1 MQQSR
6 SRFVEEGKRNPV
18 CISETAPECEP
29 LHGKTESRV
38 SLHSHNPGT
47 TLDNNVDI
55 SYPNLVLKP
64 VNEQASHEQ
73 ESDNPFTP
81 LLQ

>member
-6 SRFVEEGKRNPV
+6 SRFVEESKRNPV
-18 CISETAPECEP
+18 CVSETAPECEP

-38 SLHSHNPGT
+38 SLHSLNPGS

-55 SYPNLVLKP
+55 SYPNLALKP
-64 VNEQASHEQ
+64 VSEESSHEQ
-73 ESDNPFTP
+73 EIDNPFTP